1 MIKPKDYKIQE
12 CAIPNKSAPTLKKD
26 QYIKFTSDL
35 GRFMRSFLNSSVELM
50 FVFSLLTIFISQLI
64 SPMSVII
71 VLIPLVTT
79 IIFLFALFRQL
90 KRIEQDATKKR
101 NIEMVSRIIG
111 EYNKSY
117 LIRLVIGK
125 VQTFIEE
132 E

>member
-50 FVFSLLTIFISQLI
+50 FAFSLLTIFVSQLM
-64 SPMSVII
+64 SPRSVII
-71 VLIPLVTT
+71 ILIPLVTT

-90 KRIEQDATKKR
+90 KRLEQYAGKKR
-101 NIEMVSRIIG
+101 NIEPVSRII
-111 EYNKSY
+111 EEFNQSH
-117 LIRLVIGK
+117 LMRSVMGK
-125 VQTFIEE
+125 VRAFIEE